1 MDSFIGLA
9 VEILRLVPLILAFYI
24 PALLGMA
31 ILKERGEGYRFKA
44 AVVLAMGFGG
54 ILFLRLVFRSASASQ
69 VAGALGVSAVQIA
82 LALVLAALTVYKLAD

>member
-9 VEILRLVPLILAFYI
+9 VEILRLVPLILAFYV

-31 ILKERGEGYRFKA
+31 ILKERGEGYRLKA
-44 AVVLAMGFGG
+44 ALVFALGFGG
-54 ILFLRLVFRSASASQ
+54 ILFLRLVFRSVSGSQ